1 MREQQSSPS
10 RRLYIDIE
18 TYSSVDLP
26 KHGVYRYA
34 ASDDFEILLMS
45 YAYDDAPV
53 QLIDLACGEEIP
65 EALIHDLTDPTLI
78 KEAYNA
84 NFERTC
90 LSHWLGCPMPP
101 EQWRDTMVAAQ
112 YCGLPRSLDAVGK
125 ALHLGDDQAKMKEGK
140 ALIAY
145 FCKPCRPTKTNGG
158 RTRNLPTDAPEK
170 WETFRRYNIRDV
182 EAEREIARRIEKHP
196 VPESEWRIWQ
206 MDQRI
211 NDRGV
216 KIDRDLAEAAVSV
229 AAQNAEALTGEM
241 LKLTKLGNPN
251 SVSQLKAW
259 LAEAGEETDSLSRDW
274 VAEKL
279 GALPEGDVKRVL
291 EIRRELGKSSVAKY
305 EAMLRSA
312 DPVDDRV
319 RGTLQHYGANRTG
332 RWAGRLLQVQNLP
345 QNHLPDL
352 EAAREAVRTRDAGW
366 VRALYGSVSDT
377 LSQLIRTALIPE
389 TGCRFAVSDFSAIEA
404 RLVAW
409 LSGEEWRQEVFAS
422 GGDIYCA
429 SAAQMFHVPVEKHG
443 VNGHLRQKGKV
454 AELAL
459 GYGGGAGALTAMGA
473 LKMGLTEE
481 ELPDIVQRWR
491 EASPRIV
498 SLWRR
503 VDEAARQAVT
513 YKIWSDDLGYG
524 LRIGCESG
532 MMMIDLPS
540 GRRLHYCHPRIE
552 EGKFGKPCITYCGAN
567 WLRESTYGPKLT
579 ENIIQATGRDCLAAA
594 MLKVSARYPIV
605 MHVHDEMIAEVPA
618 EQAEAALQYMNEKMA
633 EPLDWAAG
641 LILRGDG
648 YLCDFYKK
656 D

>member
-1 MREQQSSPS
+1 MREQQSSPC
-10 RRLYIDIE
+10 RRLYIDLE

-34 ASDDFEILLMS
+34 ASDDFEILLLS
-45 YAYDDAPV
+45 YAYDDEPV

-65 EALIHDLTDPTLI
+65 ASLIHDLTDPALI

-90 LSHWLGCPMPP
+90 LAHGLGCPMPP
-101 EQWRDTMVAAQ
+101 EQWRDTMIAAQ
-112 YCGLPRSLDAVGK
+112 YCGLPRSLDAVGR

-145 FCKPCRPTKTNGG
+145 FCKPCRPTKINGG

-170 WETFRRYNIRDV
+170 WETFRRYNVRDV
-182 EAEREIARRIEKHP
+182 EAEREIAHRLANHP
-196 VPESEWRIWQ
+196 VPEQEWRIWQ

-216 KIDRDLAEAAVSV
+216 KIDRDLAEAAVSI

-241 LKLTKLGNPN
+241 LKLTRLENPN

-274 VAEKL
+274 VAETLKT
-279 GALPEGDVKRVL
+279 LPEGDVRRVL

-352 EAAREAVRTRDAGW
+352 EAAREAVRTRDADW
-366 VRALYGSVSDT
+366 VRTLYGSVSDT
-377 LSQLIRTALIPE
+377 LSQLIRTAIIPAE
-389 TGCRFAVSDFSAIEA
+389 GCTFAVSDFSAIEA

-409 LSGEEWRQEVFAS
+409 LSGEAWRQEVFAQ

-429 SAAQMFHVPVEKHG
+429 SASQMFHVPVEKHG

-473 LKMGLTEE
+473 LKMGLTED

-594 MLKVSARYPIV
+594 MLKVSARYPLV

-618 EQAEAALQYMNEKMA
+618 GQAEEALMYMNEKMA

-648 YLCDFYKK
+648 YLCDFYRK

>member
-1 MREQQSSPS
+1 MADTQPHT
-10 RRLYIDIE
+10 LFIDLE

-34 ASDDFEILLMS
+34 ASDDFEILLLS
-45 YAYDDAPV
+45 YAYDDEPV

-65 EALIHDLTDPTLI
+65 EKLIHDLTDPALI

-90 LSHWLGCPMPP
+90 LAHGLGCPMPP
-101 EQWRDTMVAAQ
+101 EQWRDTMIAAQ
-112 YCGLPRSLDAVGK
+112 YCGLPRSLDAVGR

-145 FCKPCRPTKTNGG
+145 FCKPCRPTKINGG

-170 WETFRRYNIRDV
+170 WETFRRYNVRDV
-182 EAEREIARRIEKHP
+182 EAERAIARRLANHP
-196 VPESEWRIWQ
+196 VPEQEWRVWQ

-241 LKLTKLGNPN
+241 LKLTKLENPN

-259 LAEAGEETDSLSRDW
+259 LAEAGEETDSLSKDW

-279 GALPEGDVKRVL
+279 KTLPEGDVRRVL

-352 EAAREAVRTRDAGW
+352 EAAREAVRTRDADW
-366 VRALYGSVSDT
+366 VRTLYGSVSDT
-377 LSQLIRTALIPE
+377 LSQLIRTAIIPAE
-389 TGCRFAVSDFSAIEA
+389 GCTFAVSDFSAIEA

-409 LSGEEWRQEVFAS
+409 LSGEAWRQEVFAQ

-429 SAAQMFHVPVEKHG
+429 SASQMFHVPVEKHG

-473 LKMGLTEE
+473 LKMGLSED

-498 SLWRR
+498 ALWRR

-513 YKIWSDDLGYG
+513 YKAWSDDLGYG

-594 MLKVSARYPIV
+594 MLKVSARYPLV

-618 EQAEAALQYMNEKMA
+618 GQAEEALMYMNEKMA
-633 EPLDWAAG
+633 EPLDWAQG